1 MAIHL
6 WIGLLSL
13 SVLVSVSVQLLA
25 PGSGLIA
32 IISGLFLVV
41 GGTLLTAIMS
51 HSLSAVLML
60 GELIA
65 DFRRSPAVVDDDEE
79 GFRRFLQ
86 AANYFRRGE
95 IRPAEAVVQQ
105 ISEPLL
111 RRGTQ
116 LVLDGFPR
124 DQVILT
130 LQRQIAEDRDHLRR
144 PVEMLRAM
152 SGYAPAFGMLG
163 TLLGL
168 VQMLFGLG
176 SGNLASIGAAMG
188 FAMLTTVYGLVI
200 ANLAL
205 KPLASKLEQ
214 RGRQLIT
221 RRVAH
226 LQAIMMLCDRQH
238 SELIRE
244 MMEEVNARQDMRQAA
259 YELQLIANPDQ
270 RVA

>member
-1 MAIHL
+1 MVIQL

-13 SVLVSVSVQLLA
+13 SVLGSVSIQLLA
-25 PGSGLIA
+25 PSSGLIA

-51 HSLSAVLML
+51 HSFNSVLTL
-60 GELIA
+60 WELIA
-65 DFRRSPAVVDDDEE
+65 DFRRPSVNTEDEEE

-95 IRPAEAVVQQ
+95 IRPAEAVTQQ

-116 LVLDGFPR
+116 LILDGFPR
-124 DQVILT
+124 DQVTLT
-130 LQRQIAEDRDHLRR
+130 LQRQITEDRDHLRR
-144 PVEMLRAM
+144 PAEMLRAM
-152 SGYAPAFGMLG
+152 GGYAPAFGMLG

-188 FAMLTTVYGLVI
+188 FAMLTTVYGLVL
-200 ANLAL
+200 ANLVF

-226 LQAIMMLCDRQH
+226 LQAVMMLCDRQH
-238 SELIRE
+238 AELIRE
-244 MMEEVNARQDMRQAA
+244 MMDEVNARQDMRQAA
-259 YELQLIANPDQ
+259 HELQLIANPNQ
-270 RVA
+270 HAA

>member
-13 SVLVSVSVQLLA
+13 SVLGSVSIQLLA
-25 PGSGLIA
+25 PGSGMIA
-32 IISGLFLVV
+32 IVSGLFLVV

-51 HSLSAVLML
+51 HSFNAVLTL
-60 GELIA
+60 GRLVT
-65 DFRRSPAVVDDDEE
+65 DFRRPQVDTDDEE
-79 GFRRFLQ
+79 DGFRRFLQ

-95 IRPAEAVVQQ
+95 IRPAEAVAQQ
-105 ISEPLL
+105 IAEPLL
-111 RRGTQ
+111 RRGTR

-124 DQVILT
+124 DQVMLT

-144 PVEMLRAM
+144 PAEMLRAM

-188 FAMLTTVYGLVI
+188 FAMLTTVYGLVL
-200 ANLAL
+200 ANLVL

-214 RGRQLIT
+214 RGRELIT

-226 LQAIMMLCDRQH
+226 LQAVMMLCDRQH
-238 SELIRE
+238 AELIRE
-244 MMEEVNARQDMRQAA
+244 MMEEVDARRDMRQVAQ
-259 YELQLIANPDQ
+259 ELQLVATAGQ
-270 RVA
+270 RAA

>member
-1 MAIHL
+1 LAVYI
-6 WIGLLSL
+6 WIGLLSITVVL
-13 SVLVSVSVQLLA
+13 SVTIQLVA

-41 GGTLLTAIMS
+41 GGTLLTTIMS
-51 HSLSAVLML
+51 HSLKAIMAMWPLVS
-60 GELIA
+60 
-65 DFRRSPAVVDDDEE
+65 DFRQPSKDFNGEE
-79 GFRRFLQ
+79 EEAFRRFLQ

-95 IRPAEAVVQQ
+95 IRPAEAVTQE
-105 ISEPLL
+105 INASLL

-124 DQVILT
+124 DQVSLA

-144 PVEMLRAM
+144 PADILRAM

-176 SGNLASIGAAMG
+176 SGDLASIGAAMG
-188 FAMLTTVYGLVI
+188 FAMLTTVYGLVL
-200 ANLAL
+200 ANLVF
-205 KPLASKLEQ
+205 KPMASKFEQ
-214 RGRQLIT
+214 RGRQLIN

-226 LQAIMMLCDRQH
+226 LQAVMMLCDRQH

-244 MMEEVNARQDMRQAA
+244 MMDEATAKQDIQQAA
-259 YELQLIANPDQ
+259 VQL
-270 RVA
+270 RLVASQ